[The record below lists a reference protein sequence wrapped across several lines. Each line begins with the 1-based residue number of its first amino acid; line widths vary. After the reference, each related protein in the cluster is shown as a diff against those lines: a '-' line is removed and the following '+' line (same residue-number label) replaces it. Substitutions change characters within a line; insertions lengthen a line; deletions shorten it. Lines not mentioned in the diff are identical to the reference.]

1 MNTNLTNDTNDF
13 NNCESIENREIRE
26 KSVCL
31 KQKPGKP
38 FSKAWAL
45 RCQRSTIVMNLVI
58 SKLLP
63 SSYRQHNTSFGCQ
76 RFQKEKPSLSLKNID
91 GLDGFSNCEN
101 IEKHEIRKNLCI

>member
-1 MNTNLTNDTNDF
+1 MTRMILMIAKACVNH
-13 NNCESIENREIRE
+13 EIRE
-26 KSVCL
+26 KSVYL
-31 KQKPGKP
+31 EQKPGIP